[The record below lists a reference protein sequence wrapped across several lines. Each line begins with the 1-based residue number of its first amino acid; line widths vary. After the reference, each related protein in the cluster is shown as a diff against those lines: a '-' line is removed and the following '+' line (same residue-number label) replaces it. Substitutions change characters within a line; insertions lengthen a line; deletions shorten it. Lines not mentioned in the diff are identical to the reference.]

1 MNSSTRFVHTLP
13 FQLPKALIIP
23 SVSLFFEICTG
34 VENSKGQSNQ
44 LRRSVPRMI
53 LPSDLM
59 KNTQPPEISPFLA
72 HIRVILQFESMEI
85 RSVIQCASNIDTHCF
100 RTYLICGNELK
111 FTKTVVTWYGSLR
124 SACESTENSGGIK
137 SSRNRMESTQNHFYR
152 CNEWFSATGALRMLC
167 RGLSQKLRK
176 AMDGSESRFL
186 RNQVDLRTSI

>member
-1 MNSSTRFVHTLP
+1 MIWRF
-13 FQLPKALIIP
+13 
-23 SVSLFFEICTG
+23 
-34 VENSKGQSNQ
+34 EN
-44 LRRSVPRMI
+44 
-53 LPSDLM
+53 
-59 KNTQPPEISPFLA
+59 
-72 HIRVILQFESMEI
+72 MEI
-85 RSVIQCASNIDTHCF
+85 RSVIQCASYIDTRCF

-186 RNQVDLRTSI
+186 RNQVDLRTSISTRIRGFRVDQRGDSYSKNYVGAVNTWSDRNRSTSWIGVTVTRECISITKNVYRRDFCG